1 MLNIVVIG
9 AGPSGLCSAKYSLAH
24 GYKVTIYE
32 QAGQLGGV
40 WNYTEEVGRNQYG
53 INIHSAMHRELRT
66 NLPHQLM
73 AYIDHPF
80 PEGTRSFPSHIEV
93 QKYYQS
99 YAERFDFMKLIKF
112 NHSVIRVLPI
122 ENNKW
127 EVIVKDFVNDK
138 FETIM
143 CDAVFVCNGPHAKSH
158 IPEIPGAS
166 EFKGRIMHSRDF
178 RTPEKFH
185 DENVLVIGS
194 GDSALDI
201 IQLLRKTASR
211 ITVVCRETQS
221 AQWQKMLQN
230 LLSENVAVQGEVK
243 RLTQTGAEFSD
254 GSHQTFSVVI
264 LATGY
269 VYAYPFLSTEC
280 GISIDDNF
288 IQPLYKH
295 ILNIQYP
302 NMAFIGVTGITG
314 IFFDLQVQ
322 FALKFISGA
331 KRLPSKSE
339 MLLDMRA
346 KTFIHWNRGFS
357 KNKTHYLYL
366 NEISMNEH
374 HNQLSEIVG
383 LEKEKAPTVLRS
395 IVLDVY
401 ETRSKDIDYR
411 KYKYVIIDNNTF
423 EKSEEL

>member
-40 WNYTEEVGRNQYG
+40 WNYTEEVGKNQYG
-53 INIHSAMHRELRT
+53 INIHSPMYRDLRT
-66 NLPHQLM
+66 NLPHQVM
-73 AYIDHPF
+73 TYIDHPF
-80 PEGTRSFPSHIEV
+80 PEGTRSFPSHVEV

-127 EVIVKDFVNDK
+127 EVIVKDCINDK
-138 FETIM
+138 FETIVY
-143 CDAVFVCNGPHAKSH
+143 DAVFVCNGHYAKSH
-158 IPEIPGAS
+158 IPEIPGAC

-185 DENVLVIGS
+185 DENVLIIGS

-211 ITVVCRETQS
+211 ITVICRGTQS

-230 LLSENVAVQGEVK
+230 LLSENFAVQRDVE
-243 RLTQTGAEFSD
+243 RLTQTGAKFSD

-264 LATGY
+264 FATGY
-269 VYAYPFLSTEC
+269 DYAYPFLSTEC
-280 GISIDDNF
+280 GITIDDNF
-288 IQPLYKH
+288 VQPLYKH

-302 NMAFIGVTGITG
+302 NMAFIGVVGTFTL
-314 IFFDLQVQ
+314 DLQVQ
-322 FALKFISGA
+322 FVLKFISGA
-331 KRLPSKSE
+331 KQLPSKSE
-339 MLLDMRA
+339 MFLDMQVQ
-346 KTFIHWNRGFS
+346 TFTHWNRGFN

-366 NEISMNEH
+366 HQSSMSEFR
-374 HNQLSEIVG
+374 NQLSEIAG
-383 LEKEKAPTVLRS
+383 PEKVKATTVLRA

-401 ETRSKDIDYR
+401 ETRLKDIDFR
-411 KYKYVIIDNNTF
+411 KYKYVIIDDNTF
-423 EKSEEL
+423 KKIEEL